1 MLNIPILQGIPRETN
16 LKTLEKIHSRLITN
30 KPYDNLSVYYG
41 NYVPTIKFDPLLK
54 KMLSSRGGVCV
65 ELNYFYKFILEDYGF
80 TVELKVSKVI
90 RGQVDDKDPH
100 ANTVNTHVVLLASW
114 KDSEKYLCDLG
125 FADESPQ
132 LPILLRE
139 DEECLGF
146 GGFKFKLKKGLWLNE
161 KVWFFKIQY
170 LNQKEMVKLDEFKH
184 GYLFY
189 EHLNKD
195 DLYFEEMLSFVN
207 TPTTVPPAKFTEYV
221 SLALKNGGRK
231 SILGR
236 GDDYTYFFRDVNGTE
251 LEKLK
256 INSNQEFR
264 NCLKLHFNIDLNDLG
279 SLINYTHKN
288 LIEKQV
294 IEK

>member
-1 MLNIPILQGIPRETN
+1 MTDYLKTFRYDAHPMGMLVSAIAAMSTFHPEASTALQGDHIYESEGMVNKQIFRLLGKLP
-16 LKTLEKIHSRLITN
+16 TLAACA
-30 KPYDNLSVYYG
+30 Y
-41 NYVPTIKFDPLLK
+41 
-54 KMLSSRGGVCV
+54 
-65 ELNYFYKFILEDYGF
+65 
-80 TVELKVSKVI
+80 
-90 RGQVDDKDPH
+90 PH

-294 IEK
+294 SEK